1 MCAGLLDRSC
11 KVALEKEWEDEETR
25 PRRQNTL
32 PTADSVFMY
41 RLARKFRGHNDN
53 SRFGLVIHTEYWLF

>member
-1 MCAGLLDRSC
+1 
-11 KVALEKEWEDEETR
+11 VALEKEWEDEETR

-32 PTADSVFMY
+32 PTADSVLMY